1 MVKMVKTFTSGL
13 NYDSF
18 MIVIYN
24 HNKSGQYY
32 KTTIMIIIYDP
43 T

>member
-1 MVKMVKTFTSGL
+1 MVKMGQTFTSGL
-13 NYDSF
+13 NYNSF

-24 HNKSGQYY
+24 HNESGQYY
-32 KTTIMIIIYDP
+32 KTKITIIIYDP